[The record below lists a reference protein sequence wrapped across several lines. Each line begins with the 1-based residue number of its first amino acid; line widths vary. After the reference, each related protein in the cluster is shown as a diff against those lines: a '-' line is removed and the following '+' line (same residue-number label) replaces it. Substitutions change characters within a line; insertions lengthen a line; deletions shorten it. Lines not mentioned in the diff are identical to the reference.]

1 MSNSIIHFPLK
12 KKVAVKLVAK
22 VPSDIRR
29 LASTLM
35 LTVHIQQGT
44 SLVHVL
50 GNGDERT
57 NQQAIETWLM
67 KHYTNN
73 ELLIMKNK
81 VETLTDD
88 LSRYLNLNQ
97 ELPSC

>member
-1 MSNSIIHFPLK
+1 MSKSIINFPLK

-35 LTVHIQQGT
+35 LTVHISLGT

-50 GNGDERT
+50 GKGDERS

-67 KHYTNN
+67 RRYSNN
-73 ELLIMKNK
+73 ELEIMHNK

-97 ELPSC
+97 EVPSC

>member
-1 MSNSIIHFPLK
+1 MSDSIINFPLK
-12 KKVAVKLVAK
+12 KKVTVKLVTK
-22 VPSDIRR
+22 VPSDVRR

-35 LTVHIQQGT
+35 LTVHIPQGT

-50 GNGDERT
+50 GKGDECT

-73 ELLIMKNK
+73 ELSIMDNK

-88 LSRYLNLNQ
+88 LSRYLNLKQ
-97 ELPSC
+97 EVPSC

>member
-12 KKVAVKLVAK
+12 KKVTIKLVTK
-22 VPSDIRR
+22 VPSDVRR

-35 LTVHIQQGT
+35 LTVHIPRGT
-44 SLVHVL
+44 SLVNII
-50 GNGDERT
+50 GNGKERS

-67 KHYTNN
+67 KRYTNN
-73 ELLIMKNK
+73 ELEIMHNK

-88 LSRYLNLNQ
+88 LSRFLNLNQ
-97 ELPSC
+97 EVPSC

>member
-1 MSNSIIHFPLK
+1 MSNSIINFPLK
-12 KKVAVKLVAK
+12 KKVAVKLVIK

-35 LTVHIQQGT
+35 LTAHISQGT

-50 GNGDERT
+50 GKGDERT
-57 NQQAIETWLM
+57 NQQAIEAWLM
-67 KHYTNN
+67 KYYTSN
-73 ELLIMKNK
+73 EFSIMVNK

-97 ELPSC
+97 EVPSC